1 MKYFLHAFGLL
12 KQQAAAQAP
21 PRSTCGT
28 DHSPPA
34 HLLCKISFD
43 KSKAGENQD
52 MTMKDNIRPSLLNYL
67 PRFCHVS
74 FTTELSAPTPHQPA
88 SITLPLNFQSPGFS
102 LAKQEGFPL
111 NTWRVAPSLL
121 FKCLKFSLVGTPP
134 KKCRHSPTCFPHP
147 PKPHDAAPAEPG
159 SRCAT
164 PGGGVGGEEMTP
176 HFSCIWLNA
185 ALAHTCTAS
194 QMLIAPASRSGFVS
208 ATPSQAEDTSAATI
222 RLPRH

>member
-1 MKYFLHAFGLL
+1 
-12 KQQAAAQAP
+12 
-21 PRSTCGT
+21 
-28 DHSPPA
+28 
-34 HLLCKISFD
+34 
-43 KSKAGENQD
+43 

-102 LAKQEGFPL
+102 LAKPEGFPL

-164 PGGGVGGEEMTP
+164 PGGGGRDDPPFLLHLAKCCPGP
-176 HFSCIWLNA
+176 YLHSFANA
-185 ALAHTCTAS
+185 NCSS
-194 QMLIAPASRSGFVS
+194 QPLWICLCHP
-208 ATPSQAEDTSAATI
+208 
-222 RLPRH
+222 LPG